1 MNFSFRITFQY
12 SITLSSRLIYHYF
25 DLAVNIIYTF
35 LSCQEKLLFF
45 SRFDGYLIDLLC
57 WQELCVH
64 KLSKEVILDN
74 ICQVFLN
81 IQTI

>member
-12 SITLSSRLIYHYF
+12 RITLSSQLIYHYF

-35 LSCQEKLLFF
+35 LSCQEKLIHFS
-45 SRFDGYLIDLLC
+45 SRFDGYLTRLLC

-64 KLSKEVILDN
+64 N
-74 ICQVFLN
+74 
-81 IQTI
+81 